1 MNFLEEETYKFI
13 RMKTIIE
20 LFETAVVNHPDN
32 VYLWEK
38 TKSQYEPTTYK
49 ETRQKVLDL
58 AAGLIQLGFKK
69 GDRAGLVS
77 DGRNDW
83 IISELGML
91 YAGGINVP
99 LSIRLQE
106 NELAFRLK
114 HSQSKY
120 IFVSKQHEKKIEDI
134 RDQLPDVEKVIFIDG
149 IENADDKNID
159 YSKLLKEG
167 AKFRKKHP
175 DEVDSMWKSVQP
187 DDVANISYTS
197 GTTADPKGIMLTHL
211 NYAANVVQSNS
222 LMDLKTEWTTLA
234 ILPWDH
240 AFAHTTCLYVFMY
253 KGASIASVQ
262 VGKTALETLKNIPK
276 NIQEI
281 KPALMMSVP
290 AYSKTFRKNIEAGI
304 RKKGN
309 TLYKIFQF
317 ALKVAYAHNGYGNN
331 RGKGYRF
338 FLKPLYWL
346 FDQILFRK
354 IRAGFGGNLE
364 FFIGGGALL
373 DIELQRFF
381 YAIGMPVCQGYGLTE
396 AAPVISSNVPH
407 DVKFGSSGKLVKNI
421 ELRIIDNN
429 GNEVQTGEKGEIIV
443 KGDNVMKGYWNNPTA
458 TAETIKDGWLHTG
471 DMGYM
476 GTDGFLY
483 VMGRFKSL
491 LIGNDGEKYSPE
503 GIEEA
508 IVDQSPFIQQA
519 MLYNNQNNYTSGM
532 IVPDIDAINRELK
545 SRGIAIA
552 SDEGDKTS
560 VAIIQNEINQYKK
573 GGKFEGE
580 FPERWL
586 PATVA
591 ILPFA
596 FTTDNKMLNAT
607 MKMVRN
613 QVTDH
618 FSNEL
623 EFLYT
628 PEAKNIENELNLA
641 AIKKWNS

>member
-1 MNFLEEETYKFI
+1 
-13 RMKTIIE
+13 MKTIVA
-20 LFETAVVNHPDN
+20 LFETAVANYPDN
-32 VYLWEK
+32 PYLWEK
-38 TKSQYEPTTYK
+38 SKGEYRPTTYK
-49 ETRQKVLDL
+49 QTREKVLDL

-69 GDRAGLVS
+69 GDRAALIA

-99 LSIRLQE
+99 LSIRLQN
-106 NELAFRLK
+106 NELTFRLK
-114 HSQSKY
+114 HSGSRY
-120 IFVSKQHEKKIEDI
+120 IFVSKLHAAKVEEI
-134 RDQLPDVEKVIFIDG
+134 RDELPEVEKVIYIDG
-149 IENADDKNID
+149 KENPGENDID
-159 YSKLLKEG
+159 YKELVAAG
-167 AKFRKKHP
+167 AKFRK
-175 DEVDSMWKSVQP
+175 ENTELTEQVWKGIQP

-222 LMDLKTEWTTLA
+222 LLDMQSEWITLA

-253 KGASIASVQ
+253 KGASIASVEI
-262 VGKTALETLKNIPK
+262 GNSPMETLRNIPK

-281 KPALMMSVP
+281 KPTLMMSVP

-304 RKKGN
+304 RKKGEF
-309 TLYKIFQF
+309 LYKVFQF

-331 RGKGYRF
+331 RGKGWRF

-346 FDQILFRK
+346 FDEILFAKVRE
-354 IRAGFGGNLE
+354 GFGGNLK

-373 DIELQRFF
+373 DVELQRFF
-381 YAIGMPVCQGYGLTE
+381 YAVGLPICQGYGLTE

-407 DVKFGSSGKLVKNI
+407 DVVFGSSGKLVKNLEI
-421 ELRIIDNN
+421 KILDDN
-429 GNEVQTGEKGEIIV
+429 GNELPTGEKGEIVI

-458 TAETIKDGWLHTG
+458 TADSLKDGWLHTG

-476 GTDGFLY
+476 GKDDFLY
-483 VMGRFKSL
+483 VLGRFKSL

-508 IVDQSPFIQQA
+508 LVDQSPYIQQV
-519 MLYNNQNNYTSGM
+519 MLYNNQNPYTVGM
-532 IVPDIDAINRELK
+532 VVPDMEAINRELK
-545 SRGIAIA
+545 RHGIAKG
-552 SDEGDKTS
+552 SDEAVT
-560 VAIIQNEINQYKK
+560 AAIEIIQKEINEYKK
-573 GGKFEGE
+573 GGKYHGE

-591 ILPFA
+591 ILPEA
-596 FTTDNKMLNAT
+596 FTTENKMLNAT
-607 MKMVRN
+607 MKMVRDK
-613 QVTDH
+613 VTAY
-618 FSNEL
+618 FAKEL

-628 PEAKNIENELNLA
+628 AQAKNIVNEMNIEA
-641 AIKKWNS
+641 MKKWMK

>member
-1 MNFLEEETYKFI
+1 
-13 RMKTIIE
+13 MKTIVA
-20 LFETAVVNHPDN
+20 LFETAVANYPDN
-32 VYLWEK
+32 PYLWEK
-38 TKSQYEPTTYK
+38 SKGEYSPTTYK
-49 ETRQKVLDL
+49 ETREKVLDL

-69 GDRAGLVS
+69 GDRAALIA

-99 LSIRLQE
+99 LSIRLQN
-106 NELAFRLK
+106 NELAFRIK
-114 HSQSKY
+114 HSGSKY
-120 IFVSKQHEKKIEDI
+120 IFVSKLHAAKVEEI
-134 RDQLPDVEKVIFIDG
+134 RDELPELEKVVYIDG
-149 IENADDKNID
+149 KDNPGENDID
-159 YSKLLKEG
+159 YKELLAAG
-167 AKFRKKHP
+167 AKFRK
-175 DEVDSMWKSVQP
+175 ENTELTEQVWKGIEP

-222 LMDLKTEWTTLA
+222 LLDLQSEWITLA

-253 KGASIASVQ
+253 KGASIASVEI
-262 VGKTALETLKNIPK
+262 GNSPMETLRNIPK

-281 KPALMMSVP
+281 KPTLMMSVP

-304 RKKGN
+304 RKKGEF
-309 TLYKIFQF
+309 LYKVFQF

-331 RGKGYRF
+331 RGKGWRF

-346 FDQILFRK
+346 FDEILFAKVRE
-354 IRAGFGGNLE
+354 GFGGNLK

-373 DIELQRFF
+373 DVELQRFF
-381 YAIGMPVCQGYGLTE
+381 YAVGLPICQGYGLTE

-407 DVKFGSSGKLVKNI
+407 DVVFGSSGKLVKNLEVKI
-421 ELRIIDNN
+421 LDDK
-429 GNEVQTGEKGEIIV
+429 GNEVPTGEKGEIVV

-458 TAETIKDGWLHTG
+458 TAESLKNGWLHTG
-471 DMGYM
+471 DMGYI
-476 GTDGFLY
+476 GKDDFLY
-483 VMGRFKSL
+483 VLGRFKSL

-508 IVDQSPFIQQA
+508 LVDQSPYIQQV
-519 MLYNNQNNYTSGM
+519 MLYNNQNAYTVGM
-532 IVPDIDAINRELK
+532 IVPEMEAINRELK
-545 SRGIAIA
+545 RRGIEKG
-552 SDEGDKTS
+552 SDEAAT
-560 VAIIQNEINQYKK
+560 AAIEIIQKEINEYKK
-573 GGKFEGE
+573 GGKYQGE

-591 ILPFA
+591 ILPEA
-596 FTTDNKMLNAT
+596 FTTENKMLNAT
-607 MKMVRN
+607 MKMVRDK
-613 QVTDH
+613 VTAH
-618 FSNEL
+618 FTKEL

-628 PEAKNIENELNLA
+628 SGAKNIVNEMNIEA
-641 AIKKWNS
+641 VKNWMK

>member
-1 MNFLEEETYKFI
+1 
-13 RMKTIIE
+13 MKTIIE
-20 LFETAVVNHPDN
+20 LFETSVINYPDN

-49 ETRQKVLDL
+49 ETREKVLDL
-58 AAGLIQLGFKK
+58 TAGLIQLGLKK

-83 IISELGML
+83 IISELGIL

-99 LSIRLQE
+99 LSIRLQD

-114 HSQSKY
+114 HSGSKY
-120 IFVSKQHEKKIEDI
+120 IFVSKQHEQKIEAI
-134 RDQLPDVEKVIFIDG
+134 KSHLPELEKVIFLDG
-149 IENADDKNID
+149 VEKADDKNID
-159 YSKLLKEG
+159 YPSLLIVG
-167 AKFRKKHP
+167 AKFRKENP
-175 DEVDSMWKSVQP
+175 EEVEKVWKSIEP
-187 DDVANISYTS
+187 NDVANISYTS
-197 GTTADPKGIMLTHL
+197 GTTADPKGIMLSHL
-211 NYAANVVQSNS
+211 NYAANVVQSNT

-253 KGASIASVQ
+253 KGASIASVEI
-262 VGKTALETLKNIPK
+262 GNSPMETLRNIPK

-290 AYSKTFRKNIEAGI
+290 AYSKTFRKNIEGGI
-304 RKKGN
+304 RKKGK

-331 RGKGYRF
+331 RGKGFRF

-346 FDQILFRK
+346 FDKILFSK

-364 FFIGGGALL
+364 FFVGGGALL

-407 DVKFGSSGKLVKNI
+407 DVKFGSSGKLVKNL
-421 ELRIIDNN
+421 ELKIIDDD
-429 GNEVQTGEKGEIIV
+429 GNELPSGQKGEIIV
-443 KGDNVMKGYWNNPTA
+443 KGDNVMLGYWNNPTA
-458 TAETIKDGWLHTG
+458 TAETIKNGWLHTG
-471 DMGYM
+471 DMGYIAE
-476 GTDGFLY
+476 DGFLY

-519 MLYNNQNNYTSGM
+519 MLYNNQNPYTVGM
-532 IVPDIDAINRELK
+532 IVPDMDAINRELK
-545 SRGIAIA
+545 NRGIEKG
-552 SDEGDKTS
+552 SDKGNKTIFS
-560 VAIIQNEINQYKK
+560 IIQNEINEYKK
-573 GGKFEGE
+573 GGKHEGE

-586 PATVA
+586 PTAIS
-591 ILPFA
+591 ILPHA
-596 FTTDNKMLNAT
+596 LTTDNKMLNAT
-607 MKMVRN
+607 MKMVRD
-613 QVTDH
+613 QVTSQ
-618 FSNEL
+618 FTKEL

-628 PEAKNIENELNLA
+628 PEAKKIENEMNLEA
-641 AIKKWNS
+641 VQKWND